1 MDGLMDYD
9 VMCVWAEGADKGLNG
24 TQQHKQAAAVAAAE
38 AEADDPRP
46 TKQEDNDEAAAK
58 KQEQYVAGAA
68 ANAIAMG
75 EARGGPAIYIKT
87 KIIKKKIRKYNK
99 FNITD

>member
-1 MDGLMDYD
+1 
-9 VMCVWAEGADKGLNG
+9 
-24 TQQHKQAAAVAAAE
+24 
-38 AEADDPRP
+38 
-46 TKQEDNDEAAAK
+46 
-58 KQEQYVAGAA
+58 VAGAA